1 MLIHTNFRPAAA
13 ALPPNS
19 AVAGH
24 PELSSLLAHIRP
36 AAVTHYAE
44 NAIIYAQGEASG
56 HLYLVEYGAV
66 RIYRLTSDGRRQIS
80 AFHFAGE
87 VFGFE
92 ADAEHH
98 FYAESIAGAGI
109 RILRP
114 TAGDHLADSVLPLAL
129 RSLTRAQEHLL
140 VLGRQNACERMA
152 AFLLDLAERQDADEL
167 VDLPMQRA
175 DIADYLG
182 LTFETVSRILRKL
195 KDARIIRVP
204 SVKQIE
210 ILDASALEDLCE

>member
-1 MLIHTNFRPAAA
+1 MLIQTNFRVAPPMAVNGAAA
-13 ALPPNS
+13 EQ
-19 AVAGH
+19 
-24 PELSSLLAHIRP
+24 PELSNLLAHTRP
-36 AAVTHYAE
+36 AAVTLYAE
-44 NAIIYAQGEASG
+44 NAIIYAQGEPAG
-56 HLYLVEYGAV
+56 PLYLVEFGAV

-92 ADAEHH
+92 ADTEHH
-98 FYAESIAGAGI
+98 FYAESIDGAGV
-109 RILRP
+109 RVLRP
-114 TAGDHLADSVLPLAL
+114 WLADCILPLAL

-140 VLGRQNACERMA
+140 VLGRQNACEKMA
-152 AFLLDLAERQDADEL
+152 AFLLDLAERQDADRL
-167 VDLPMQRA
+167 VGLPMQRA

-195 KDARIIRVP
+195 KDRNIIRLP

-210 ILDASALEDLCE
+210 ILNLGALEELCE

>member
-1 MLIHTNFRPAAA
+1 MLIHTNLRLATPAA
-13 ALPPNS
+13 LKG
-19 AVAGH
+19 AGAKH
-24 PELSSLLAHIRP
+24 PELSVLLAHTRP
-36 AAVTHYAE
+36 AAVTHYPE
-44 NAIIYAQGEASG
+44 DAIIYAQGEAAG

-66 RIYRLTSDGRRQIS
+66 RIYRLTTDGRRQIS

-92 ADAEHH
+92 ADTEHH
-98 FYAESIAGAGI
+98 FYAESIDGAGI

-114 TAGDHLADSVLPLAL
+114 TSGEQMADSVLPLAL

-140 VLGRQNACERMA
+140 VLGRQNASEKLA
-152 AFLLDLAERQDADEL
+152 AFLLDLADRQDAEEL
-167 VDLPMQRA
+167 IELPMQRA

-195 KDARIIRVP
+195 KDAHIINVP

-210 ILDASALEDLCE
+210 ILNIAALEDLCE